1 MTKLV
6 RVKNKGNQHRAQ
18 QRTRGD
24 AEAAWVAKVN
34 IEDTESD
41 YSSKIERTDEDGTL
55 IRKKRDK
62 DWGNNGGG
70 LVVRAQTEEFLRGR
84 RAV

>member
-1 MTKLV
+1 M

>member
-1 MTKLV
+1 M

-84 RAV
+84 RTV

>member
-1 MTKLV
+1 M

-24 AEAAWVAKVN
+24 AEASWVAKVN